1 MLYYLTIIGVAIV
14 LIGACYSVMI
24 MKKQQHHIKDLT
36 EPPSGVAERRM
47 TRNPIIV
54 LYIVIP
60 ILAAVLGI
68 LAWLAF
74 G

>member
-1 MLYYLTIIGVAIV
+1 MLYFLAMIGVAIV
-14 LIGACYSVMI
+14 IIGTCYSVMV
-24 MKKQQHHIKDLT
+24 MRKQQYHIKDLT
-36 EPPSGVAERRM
+36 EPPSGVAEQPM

-74 G
+74 E